1 MRIIITNKQHKLI
14 MEALGVP
21 DSILDAAEE
30 FYEIFLNDL
39 KSINTKEEEYNFNG
53 NVNVTLGDRKKI
65 KIDGYTLKID
75 VHEIDDF
82 DETAKIAS
90 MAMGQQFQFDRNIY
104 MKRTKETTTA
114 NFMITYVVGPEG
126 TPNELYDELYSD
138 RDDHVSS
145 IAHELKHFY
154 DKQVKPVDLVGYD
167 ADYQAIQESP
177 RFGIPIIDEKFLR
190 FLYYSTMAESLVRPT
205 EVASNMRNKNITK
218 LQFKEFLK
226 QNRTYQGLTE
236 LKNFTYEKLVEG
248 IYDSMDRVDEVMEI
262 AGNNPNSMTD
272 EEKVDKLLTF
282 VYINLGNSKIKL
294 FDQYTADK
302 SLKNLFGFMGSF
314 FGSSDDEDEKM
325 DNIRKQFIKYVI
337 KYEKNPKQFFKDE
350 IKKFNMIGD
359 KMIRKIAKLYDMA
372 KNDAPVSESIID
384 WDLHAKLMTQKYG
397 KIHFETEIKKK
408 K

>member
-1 MRIIITNKQHKLI
+1 MKIIITNKQHKLI

-30 FYEIFLNDL
+30 FYEIFLGKL
-39 KSINTKEEEYNFNG
+39 KGINTKESEYDFNG
-53 NVNVTLGDRKKI
+53 NADVTLGDRKKV
-65 KIDGYTLKID
+65 KIEGYTLNVE
-75 VHEIDDF
+75 VHVIDDF
-82 DETAKIAS
+82 SETAKIAS

-104 MKRTKETTTA
+104 MKKIKETTTA
-114 NFMITYVVGPEG
+114 NFSMTYVVNPDW

-154 DKQVKPVDLVGYD
+154 DKQVKPIDLVGHD
-167 ADYQAIQESP
+167 VDYQATQESP
-177 RFGIPIIDEKFLR
+177 RFGIPAIDEKFLR

-205 EVASNMRNKNITK
+205 EVASNIRNKNITK
-218 LQFKEFLK
+218 SKFKDFLK
-226 QNRTYQGLTE
+226 QNRTYQTLME
-236 LKNFTYEKLVEG
+236 LKNFTYEDLVQG
-248 IYDSMDRVDEVMEI
+248 IYDNMDRVDEVMEI
-262 AGNNPNSMTD
+262 TGHNSNSMTD
-272 EEKVDKLLTF
+272 EEKVDKLLKL
-282 VYINLGNSKIKL
+282 VYVNLGNSKIKL
-294 FDQYTADK
+294 FDKYTADK
-302 SLKNLFGFMGSF
+302 SLGGLFGLMSI
-314 FGSSDDEDEKM
+314 FGNMDTDTRMDD
-325 DNIRKQFIKYVI
+325 IRKQFVRYVI

-350 IKKFNMIGD
+350 IKKFNMVGD

-384 WDLHAKLMTQKYG
+384 WDLHAKLMKQKYG

>member
-14 MEALGVP
+14 VEALGVP

-30 FYEIFLNDL
+30 FYEIFLNNL

-53 NVNVTLGDRKKI
+53 NVDVTLGDRKKI

-104 MKRTKETTTA
+104 MKRIKETTTA
-114 NFMITYVVGPEG
+114 NFSITYVVGPEG

-138 RDDHVSS
+138 KDEHISS

-154 DKQVKPVDLVGYD
+154 DKQVKPVDLVGHD

-190 FLYYSTMAESLVRPT
+190 FLYYSTMAENLVRPT
-205 EVASNMRNKNITK
+205 EVASNMRNKKITK
-218 LQFKEFLK
+218 SQFKEFLK
-226 QNRTYQGLTE
+226 QNRTYQGLAE

-262 AGNNPNSMTD
+262 AGNDPSSMTD
-272 EEKVDKLLTF
+272 EEKVDKLL
-282 VYINLGNSKIKL
+282 
-294 FDQYTADK
+294 
-302 SLKNLFGFMGSF
+302 
-314 FGSSDDEDEKM
+314 
-325 DNIRKQFIKYVI
+325 
-337 KYEKNPKQFFKDE
+337 
-350 IKKFNMIGD
+350 
-359 KMIRKIAKLYDMA
+359 
-372 KNDAPVSESIID
+372 
-384 WDLHAKLMTQKYG
+384 
-397 KIHFETEIKKK
+397 
-408 K
+408 

>member
-1 MRIIITNKQHKLI
+1 MKIIITNKQHKLI

-30 FYEIFLNDL
+30 FYEIFLGKL
-39 KSINTKEEEYNFNG
+39 KGINTKESEYDFNG
-53 NVNVTLGDRKKI
+53 NADVTLGDRKKV
-65 KIDGYTLKID
+65 KIEGYTLNVE

-82 DETAKIAS
+82 RETAKIAS
-90 MAMGQQFQFDRNIY
+90 MAMGQQFNFDRNIY
-104 MKRTKETTTA
+104 MKKIKETTTA
-114 NFMITYVVGPEG
+114 NFSMTYVVNPDW
-126 TPNELYDELYSD
+126 TPNELYNELYSD

-218 LQFKEFLK
+218 SQFKEFLK

-248 IYDSMDRVDEVMEI
+248 IYDSMDRVDEVMKI
-262 AGNNPNSMTD
+262 AGNDPNSMTD
-272 EEKVDKLLTF
+272 EEKVDKLLKL
-282 VYINLGNSKIKL
+282 VYVNLGNSKIKL

-302 SLKNLFGFMGSF
+302 SLKNLFGFMSI
-314 FGSSDDEDEKM
+314 FGNMDTDTRMDD
-325 DNIRKQFIKYVI
+325 IRKQFVRYVI

-350 IKKFNMIGD
+350 IKKFNMVGD

-372 KNDAPVSESIID
+372 KNDAPVTESIID
-384 WDLHAKLMTQKYG
+384 WELHSKLMMKKYG
-397 KIHFETEIKKK
+397 KIHYEPEIKKGK
-408 K
+408 